1 VAELEEPRRREGSK
15 RDRRWWF
22 RENAYRDFWLV
33 VLSGLLVWALALQH
47 DEGLNRRDQTCVVFE
62 RLHQI
67 DVHQLRSTYR
77 YLQGHTDPQLKQLN
91 AAILRNLPALEKRVR
106 DGKPPAYC
114 AAPGI
119 GLDDRKF
126 AKVPKRPPSLRLPKP
141 SG

>member
-15 RDRRWWF
+15 RDRRWWV
-22 RENAYRDFWLV
+22 RETASR
-33 VLSGLLVWALALQH
+33 G
-47 DEGLNRRDQTCVVFE
+47 
-62 RLHQI
+62 
-67 DVHQLRSTYR
+67 